1 MKKRL
6 ILITVLLVAFVPA
19 ILGVVKTLFDQ
30 PKSKIAPQCIIEKI
44 ENYEIKDAS
53 YNLTKLDGMMKKY
66 EIQVNGLLTFYLD
79 GEKIE
84 NNEEH
89 FFHTSNEE
97 FFNNLK
103 EHSDQYGLYEVNF
116 KINNESNEMM
126 FDIDWKLD
134 SERHAVIETDFTV
147 EGRSVDAKKEEQSGL
162 VVLIDNPDMSEEQ
175 VIDLLI
181 SSGLKTIYYTH
192 DNIDSCQE
200 IYFTS
205 KQQDDV
211 IEPQREAVGEAD

>member
-19 ILGVVKTLFDQ
+19 ILGVVKTLFGQ

-66 EIQVNGLLTFYLD
+66 EIQVNGLVTFYLD

-147 EGRSVDAKKEEQSGL
+147 EGRSVDANKEEQSGL

>member
-1 MKKRL
+1 MKKRIL
-6 ILITVLLVAFVPA
+6 LITIFLITLGLVIFGIVT
-19 ILGVVKTLFDQ
+19 TLSQ
-30 PKSKIAPQCIIEKI
+30 RPKSELAPQCIIENV

-53 YNLTKLDGMMKKY
+53 YKFTALDGMMKKY

-116 KINNESNEMM
+116 KINNESNKMM
-126 FDIDWKLD
+126 FDIDWILD
-134 SERHAVIETDFTV
+134 SEKHAVIETDYTV
-147 EGRSVDAKKEEQSGL
+147 EGRSVDAKKEEQSCL

-175 VIDLLI
+175 VKDLLI
-181 SSGLKTIYYTH
+181 SGGLKLIYKTD
-192 DNIDSCQE
+192 DNADGYQE

-205 KQQDDV
+205 KQQDSVTDN
-211 IEPQREAVGEAD
+211 

>member
-1 MKKRL
+1 MKKRIL
-6 ILITVLLVAFVPA
+6 LITIFLITLGLVIFGIVT
-19 ILGVVKTLFDQ
+19 TLSKR
-30 PKSKIAPQCIIEKI
+30 PKSELAPQCIIENV

-53 YNLTKLDGMMKKY
+53 YKFTALDGMMKKY

-116 KINNESNEMM
+116 KINNESNKMM
-126 FDIDWKLD
+126 FDIDWILD
-134 SERHAVIETDFTV
+134 SEKHAVIETDYTV
-147 EGRSVDAKKEEQSGL
+147 EGRSVDAKKDGQFGF
-162 VVLIDNPDMSEEQ
+162 VVLADKPDLSEEQ
-175 VIDLLI
+175 VKNLLI
-181 SSGLKTIYYTH
+181 SDGLKLTYQTESGADIH
-192 DNIDSCQE
+192 NNE
-200 IYFTS
+200 IYI
-205 KQQDDV
+205 K
-211 IEPQREAVGEAD
+211 

>member
-1 MKKRL
+1 MKKIIL
-6 ILITVLLVAFVPA
+6 LITTFLTAFVLV
-19 ILGVVKTLFDQ
+19 ILGIVGTLSVRS
-30 PKSKIAPQCIIEKI
+30 KSETDSQCTIEKI

-103 EHSDQYGLYEVNF
+103 EHSDQYGLYEVTVS
-116 KINNESNEMM
+116 INNRSNEMM
-126 FDIDWKLD
+126 FDVGWILD
-134 SERHAVIETDFTV
+134 SERHAVIETDFAV
-147 EGRSVDAKKEEQSGL
+147 EGISVGAKKDGQFNF
-162 VVLIDNPDMSEEQ
+162 VVLTDKPDLSEEQ
-175 VIDLLI
+175 VKNLLI
-181 SSGLKTIYYTH
+181 SDGLKLTYQTEGSTDIH
-192 DNIDSCQE
+192 NNE
-200 IYFTS
+200 IYV
-205 KQQDDV
+205 K
-211 IEPQREAVGEAD
+211 

>member
-1 MKKRL
+1 MKKRIL
-6 ILITVLLVAFVPA
+6 LITIFL
-19 ILGVVKTLFDQ
+19 ITLGLMIFGIVTTLSQ
-30 PKSKIAPQCIIEKI
+30 RPKSELAPQCIIENV

-53 YNLTKLDGMMKKY
+53 YKFTALDGMMKKY

-89 FFHTSNEE
+89 FFHTSNDE

-126 FDIDWKLD
+126 FDVDWKLD

-181 SSGLKTIYYTH
+181 SEGLKLIYKTD
-192 DNIDSCQE
+192 DNADGYQE

-205 KQQDDV
+205 KQQDSVTDN
-211 IEPQREAVGEAD
+211 